1 MLLDLFF
8 PIINTNVQVKLRK
21 KTMKQHAR
29 AANGKPVAP
38 DVSIV
43 KHLSNYIH

>member
-8 PIINTNVQVKLRK
+8 TIINTNTNVQVKLRK

-29 AANGKPVAP
+29 AAN
-38 DVSIV
+38 D
-43 KHLSNYIH
+43 KHLIDHNQLLDSFHGF